1 MPWLTICRSAQEAAA
16 AAAAAEP
23 APVEH
28 YEPDQWLLDFANL
41 FREMLNVEPERH
53 LDLTQIGWER
63 LQACS
68 PTLILS
74 HQAKPLHGVRAPPG
88 HTLGMTR
95 TRRRHMSCLHNS
107 HVGLWLSAI
116 NNLFA
121 PTVCHKL
128 CSWLDRT

>member
-1 MPWLTICRSAQEAAA
+1 MFLWKPWLSICCSLQEAAA

-68 PTLILS
+68 PALTLNY
-74 HQAKPLHGVRAPPG
+74 QAEPFHGAGAPPG
-88 HTLGMTR
+88 HTLGMKKDQPQA
-95 TRRRHMSCLHNS
+95 
-107 HVGLWLSAI
+107 HVLPAYVTFW
-116 NNLFA
+116 
-121 PTVCHKL
+121 TVVVCNK
-128 CSWLDRT
+128 